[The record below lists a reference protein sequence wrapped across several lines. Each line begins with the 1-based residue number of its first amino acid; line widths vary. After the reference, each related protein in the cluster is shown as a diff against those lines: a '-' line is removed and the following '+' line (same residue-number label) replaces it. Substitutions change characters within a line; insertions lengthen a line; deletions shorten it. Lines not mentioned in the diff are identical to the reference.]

1 MTEKVAD
8 GRNHRGVET
17 LDRRLQ
23 PLGRELRIG
32 GASEVEPTLLLL
44 RLSLWFGSDLDVRDL
59 LESQVRLHWC
69 LGSR

>member
-8 GRNHRGVET
+8 GSNHGSVET
-17 LDRRLQ
+17 LYRRLQ

-44 RLSLWFGSDLDVRDL
+44 RLSLWFGSDLDV
-59 LESQVRLHWC
+59 
-69 LGSR
+69 